1 MVVSKKN
8 KKSMQKIPKSLVL
21 IAFVLVVTVAI
32 YYRQA
37 ASIFRSMKPETV
49 PAPVAVMDKPRE
61 VSATVSYEV
70 PGDKVDHLRFVVTL
84 DAAGMIEQIQTL
96 DAETNEVPEKKKDFN
111 SEVNVILKGKKLSEL
126 TAIDKV
132 GQSSLTTWAF
142 NDAIKDLQKQI

>member
-1 MVVSKKN
+1 
-8 KKSMQKIPKSLVL
+8 MQKIPKALVL
-21 IAFVLVVTVAI
+21 IAFVLVVTGAI
-32 YYRQA
+32 YYREA
-37 ASIFRSMKPETV
+37 TKIFRSMKPEV
-49 PAPVAVMDKPRE
+49 APAPETVMAKRE

-70 PGDKVDHLRFVVTL
+70 PGDKIDHLRFVVTI
-84 DAAGMIEQIQTL
+84 DAAGRIEQIQTL

-111 SEVNVILKGKKLSEL
+111 SQVNVILKGKKLSEL